1 MHKSLVVLGLLSLFG
16 AAAHAEEAANPLS
29 FNVGAVSDYRY
40 RGISQ
45 TRLQPA
51 IQGGADYAFANGL
64 YVGTWLS
71 TISWI
76 RDAGKSAGVDAGN
89 SRVEVDLYAGYKGEI
104 IKDTLSYDVGVLAY
118 VYPGNNYSKVPG
130 GANANTTEIYGAL
143 TYSLFTAKYSH
154 ALTNTFGAA
163 NSKNSGYLDLS
174 ATFDVGGGFSVV
186 PHVGR
191 QTIRNSTPSLAYT
204 DYSLSVSKEVVPG
217 LSLSAAAIG
226 TNANPQLYVT
236 PAGKFTGRTALVIGA
251 KYSF

>member
-51 IQGGADYAFANGL
+51 IQGGADYAFASGL

-76 RDAGKSAGVDAGN
+76 RDAGKINSVDAGN
-89 SRVEVDLYAGYKGEI
+89 SRVEVDLYAGYKGEFV
-104 IKDTLSYDVGVLAY
+104 KDLTYDIGVLAY
-118 VYPGNNYSKVPG
+118 VYPGNKYANVPG
-130 GANANTTEIYGAL
+130 SANANTTELYGAL
-143 TYSLFTAKYSH
+143 TYAQFTAKYST
-154 ALTNTFGAA
+154 ALTNTFG
-163 NSKNSGYLDLS
+163 NGRSKYSGYLDLS

-191 QTIRNSTPSLAYT
+191 QTIRSSAPSANYN
-204 DYSLSVSKEVVPG
+204 DYSLSISKDIVPG
-217 LSLSAAAIG
+217 LTLSASAIG
-226 TNANPQLYVT
+226 TNADKTVYVS
-236 PAGKFTGRTALVIGA
+236 PDNKFLGKTALVVGA
-251 KYSF
+251 KYAF